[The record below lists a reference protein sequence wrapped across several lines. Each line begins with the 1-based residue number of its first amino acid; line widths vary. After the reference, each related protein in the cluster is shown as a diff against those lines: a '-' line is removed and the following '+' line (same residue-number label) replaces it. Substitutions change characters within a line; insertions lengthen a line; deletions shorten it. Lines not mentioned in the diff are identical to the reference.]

1 MLGAVLVSG
10 TLRALDDVGAW
21 SRLVETSFGI
31 TLIAKVAMVAAL
43 VGLGA
48 RNRVRHVPAASV
60 AGGPVGGLHR
70 LVRAEVAIA
79 AGVLGATAL
88 LTGFP
93 PSAVV
98 AAAMREAQVPGVTV
112 TGNDYATSVRI
123 RLNVSPGSPGPN
135 RFDMILRDYDSG
147 AAVAAQSVSLR
158 FRLADRPDV
167 SAATLDL
174 TREGDGHWQGTGSA
188 LSIEGRWSV
197 VALVQT
203 ASDAVEVPMEVL
215 TPRNGST
222 DASRPGSPVGG
233 CAGGELDASYT
244 VTSDP
249 DPDPPAAEAT
259 TFRLTIRHDGRAVT
273 GARVCL
279 RTDMPDMTHP
289 GVSAVA
295 TEASG
300 GQYDARLKF
309 AMTGAWVGSVVVA
322 EPGRRAV
329 AVPIRFDV
337 R

>member
-1 MLGAVLVSG
+1 M
-10 TLRALDDVGAW
+10 
-21 SRLVETSFGI
+21 
-31 TLIAKVAMVAAL
+31 
-43 VGLGA
+43 
-48 RNRVRHVPAASV
+48 
-60 AGGPVGGLHR
+60 
-70 LVRAEVAIA
+70 
-79 AGVLGATAL
+79 
-88 LTGFP
+88 
-93 PSAVV
+93 
-98 AAAMREAQVPGVTV
+98 

-135 RFDMILRDYDSG
+135 RFDMILQDYDSG

-174 TREGDGHWQGTGSA
+174 TREGDGHWRGTGSA

-222 DASRPGSPVGG
+222 DASQPGSPVGG
-233 CAGGELDASYT
+233 CGGGEFDASYT
-244 VTSDP
+244 FTSDP

-279 RTDMPDMTHP
+279 RTEMPDMTHP
-289 GVSAVA
+289 GVSTVA

-300 GQYDARLKF
+300 GRYDARLKF
-309 AMTGAWVGSVVVA
+309 AMTGGWVGSVVVT
-322 EPGRRAV
+322 ERSGRTV
-329 AVPIRFDV
+329 TMPLRFEV